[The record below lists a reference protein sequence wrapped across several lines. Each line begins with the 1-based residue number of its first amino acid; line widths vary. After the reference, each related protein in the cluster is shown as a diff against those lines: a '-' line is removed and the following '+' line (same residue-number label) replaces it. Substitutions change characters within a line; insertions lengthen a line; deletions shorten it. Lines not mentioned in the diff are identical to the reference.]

1 MPQPSP
7 YRMLSQ
13 ARRIGLVAHDISSS
27 RDSKNSYIQRIV
39 SRGGGFRAEK
49 LKEWAPEMLA
59 REVVRHGLE
68 SLQDELTLLQTLYV
82 ELEPGLQIAFLEAAG
97 VPHDGSMIPED
108 LKTPFADVP
117 TVRKAALALLEQHG
131 EDARHYLHTIALYN
145 TDAWPGLTALL
156 VETDKQE
163 TGD

>member
-1 MPQPSP
+1 MPQLSP
-7 YRMLSQ
+7 YRTLPQ

-49 LKEWAPEMLA
+49 LREWAPEQLA

-82 ELEPGLQIAFLEAAG
+82 ELEPGLQIAFLDLAG
-97 VPHDGSMIPED
+97 VRRDGANIPDD
-108 LKTPFADVP
+108 LKMPFADVA
-117 TVRKAALALLEQHG
+117 TVRKAALTLLEQQG

-145 TDAWPGLTALL
+145 TDAWPGLTAVLG
-156 VETDKQE
+156 ETE
-163 TGD
+163 